1 MYLYSSNIAFSTNV
15 KNINK
20 HISNNLF
27 SLSSKLF
34 FKNESYPNYLNNSKR
49 LENFNTIFL
58 TKNTNIHIIGKKYFS
73 DQSIIN
79 SIQNAKNDLD
89 RASLYLLQKSISNN
103 YKILSQEK
111 KTHFQ
116 NAIQELNVLLA
127 YKSNLTEE
135 RQKILTEKRSER
147 YTNKEMIGL
156 FITGFFFAVG
166 SVTHPLVY
174 LASAYGIYILHK
186 ASKENNSMLYIEKR
200 LNDNKNKLLV
210 NQKDIHNILTTLEN
224 DLIKNK

>member
-34 FKNESYPNYLNNSKR
+34 FKNESYTNYLNNYKR

-89 RASLYLLQKSISNN
+89 RASLYLLQKSISNS

-166 SVTHPLVY
+166 SVTHPL
-174 LASAYGIYILHK
+174 ASAYGIYILHK

-210 NQKDIHNILTTLEN
+210 NQKDIHNILTKLEN

>member
-20 HISNNLF
+20 HISSNLF
-27 SLSSKLF
+27 CLSSKLF
-34 FKNESYPNYLNNSKR
+34 FKNESYTNYLNNSKR
-49 LENFNTIFL
+49 LENFNTFFL

-111 KTHFQ
+111 KTHSQ
-116 NAIQELNVLLA
+116 NAIHELNALLA

-166 SVTHPLVY
+166 SVTHPL
-174 LASAYGIYILHK
+174 ASAYGIYILHK

-210 NQKDIHNILTTLEN
+210 NQKDIHNILTKLEN